1 MPPNEDHFRKL
12 ERTYLAAPTN
22 QYYKPQVHISEGET
36 EIALN
41 PTIGHVW
48 RYFRIL
54 LVHLQR
60 LQTDRESDQ

>member
-41 PTIGHVW
+41 PTIGHV
-48 RYFRIL
+48 
-54 LVHLQR
+54 
-60 LQTDRESDQ
+60 